1 MTVLANI
8 RCLYVV
14 STVVSCC
21 KYYKYYL
28 WYLQLHVVRCR
39 DQLESR
45 QHHDEA
51 GPVLADSEVLNFKSR
66 LTVAT
71 QRQAG
76 AQSRKEAAC
85 GLNVEPQAEAIL
97 YPPEPRA
104 RGIPRRLSLGISGG
118 WASIYPN

>member
-39 DQLESR
+39 DQSR

-51 GPVLADSEVLNFKSR
+51 GPVLAESEVLNFKSR

-76 AQSRKEAAC
+76 AQSRKKAAC
-85 GLNVEPQAEAIL
+85 
-97 YPPEPRA
+97 
-104 RGIPRRLSLGISGG
+104 
-118 WASIYPN
+118 

>member
-1 MTVLANI
+1 MNPI
-8 RCLYVV
+8 
-14 STVVSCC
+14 
-21 KYYKYYL
+21 
-28 WYLQLHVVRCR
+28 
-39 DQLESR
+39 
-45 QHHDEA
+45 HDEA
-51 GPVLADSEVLNFKSR
+51 GPVLAESEVLNFFKSR

-85 GLNVEPQAEAIL
+85 GLNVEPPSPSQAEAIL

>member
-1 MTVLANI
+1 MTVLASI
-8 RCLYVV
+8 WCLYVV
-14 STVVSCC
+14 FTVVFCC

-28 WYLQLHVVRCR
+28 WSLQLHVVPRR
-39 DQLESR
+39 HGDQSR

-51 GPVLADSEVLNFKSR
+51 GPVLAESEVLNFFKSR

-85 GLNVEPQAEAIL
+85 GLNVEPPSPSHGQAEAIL
-97 YPPEPRA
+97 
-104 RGIPRRLSLGISGG
+104 
-118 WASIYPN
+118 